1 MTLYDVSPLLK
12 ALSYQKRLYED
23 SHGYEH
29 GKSSYVRMAA
39 REKGRRGDWIMKRWD
54 GLYHTKEP
62 RIRPYTWVEFQEKK
76 MLKASYN
83 QVVPL
88 R

>member
-1 MTLYDVSPLLK
+1 
-12 ALSYQKRLYED
+12 
-23 SHGYEH
+23 
-29 GKSSYVRMAA
+29 MAA
-39 REKGRRGDWIMKRWD
+39 REKGRCRDQIMECWG

-62 RIRPYTWVEFQEKK
+62 RIRPYSWVEFKEKK

>member
-1 MTLYDVSPLLK
+1 
-12 ALSYQKRLYED
+12 
-23 SHGYEH
+23 
-29 GKSSYVRMAA
+29 MAA